1 MSHPFQTIEAC
12 SLMDPLP
19 RSVVSLL
26 HGEVRPTCSANGQKV
41 AIIGTLTLIP
51 HAQALG
57 PEFIFMDDNAPCHR
71 ARKVRT
77 WMTSQR
83 ITFMEVWPPQSPDL
97 NLIEHVW

>member
-41 AIIGTLTLIP
+41 AIIGTLTLQLMSVNKKV
-51 HAQALG
+51 HAG
-57 PEFIFMDDNAPCHR
+57 VNI
-71 ARKVRT
+71 
-77 WMTSQR
+77 WSS
-83 ITFMEVWPPQSPDL
+83 I
-97 NLIEHVW
+97 I

>member
-41 AIIGTLTLIP
+41 AIIGTLTL
-51 HAQALG
+51 
-57 PEFIFMDDNAPCHR
+57 FKKCHGVKQNHECQKKG
-71 ARKVRT
+71 AT
-77 WMTSQR
+77 GETECNE
-83 ITFMEVWPPQSPDL
+83 T
-97 NLIEHVW
+97 

>member
-41 AIIGTLTLIP
+41 AIIGMLTL
-51 HAQALG
+51 
-57 PEFIFMDDNAPCHR
+57 APTQETFRH
-71 ARKVRT
+71 KVT
-77 WMTSQR
+77 VSEEKGN
-83 ITFMEVWPPQSPDL
+83 ITFRFSSKNP
-97 NLIEHVW
+97 

>member
-41 AIIGTLTLIP
+41 AIIGTLTQYGRSLKQIFLKDSSLICP
-51 HAQALG
+51 LFFNG
-57 PEFIFMDDNAPCHR
+57 PPTIVGEWGGDQI
-71 ARKVRT
+71 
-77 WMTSQR
+77 
-83 ITFMEVWPPQSPDL
+83 
-97 NLIEHVW
+97 

>member
-41 AIIGTLTLIP
+41 AIIGTLTLPLLI
-51 HAQALG
+51 LCCT
-57 PEFIFMDDNAPCHR
+57 EFAVVVNTLSI
-71 ARKVRT
+71 
-77 WMTSQR
+77 
-83 ITFMEVWPPQSPDL
+83 L
-97 NLIEHVW
+97 NIHIISIA

>member
-41 AIIGTLTLIP
+41 AIIGTLT
-51 HAQALG
+51 
-57 PEFIFMDDNAPCHR
+57 
-71 ARKVRT
+71 
-77 WMTSQR
+77 R
-83 ITFMEVWPPQSPDL
+83 ITITKLFYSEKLLKQRLETDEVVSIQ
-97 NLIEHVW
+97 EK